1 MAHHDALTG
10 LANRAALMERVEDAC
25 DRCRRSQ
32 EQFSV
37 LMLDLDWFKQVN
49 DTFGHAAGDEL
60 LRQVAARLK
69 AALQKNDIVRAA
81 WRR

>member
-25 DRCRRSQ
+25 DRCRRSG
-32 EQFSV
+32 EEFSV

-49 DTFGHAAGDEL
+49 DTFGHPAGDEL
-60 LRQVAARLK
+60 LRQVGVRLK
-69 AALQKNDIVRAA
+69 AALRNNEY
-81 WRR
+81 